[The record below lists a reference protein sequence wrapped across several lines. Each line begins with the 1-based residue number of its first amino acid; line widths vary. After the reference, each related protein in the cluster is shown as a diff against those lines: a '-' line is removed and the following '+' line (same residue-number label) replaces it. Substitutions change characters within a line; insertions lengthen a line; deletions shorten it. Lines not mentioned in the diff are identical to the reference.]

1 MSGNSDYEFG
11 LWCRWVGRNKAG
23 RQLTKMRLANGEEL
37 AIGKAES
44 LHMRVQLITPWLC
57 SEEAMNQKCLQNNGG
72 NYKQCKKL

>member
-11 LWCRWVGRNKAG
+11 LWYWLVGRSKAG
-23 RQLTKMRLANGEEL
+23 WQLTKVRLANGEEL

-57 SEEAMNQKCLQNNGG
+57 SEEAMNKKCLQNNGG
-72 NYKQCKKL
+72 NYKHCNEL